1 MNVLTAITIRNLADG
16 YPQMMARALSA
27 TGWKSKSPELFE
39 RYLREQ
45 DEGTRM
51 GLVAF
56 VSGEFAGYITINWKP
71 TYAPL
76 AAKWGA
82 ELQDLN
88 VLPEFRRRGIASRLI
103 DEAEDIV
110 AEKCDVI
117 GIAVGLHPGYNAAQ
131 RLYVLRGYV
140 PDGNGVTVDDEF
152 VSEGQAVVMDDR
164 LVLHME
170 KQLS

>member
-1 MNVLTAITIRNLADG
+1 MNVFAITIRNLADG
-16 YPQMMARALSA
+16 YPQMMARAFEA
-27 TGWKSKSPELFE
+27 IGWKSKPPELFE

-45 DEGTRM
+45 NAGTRL

-56 VSGEFAGYITINWKP
+56 ASGEFAGYITINWKP
-71 TYAPL
+71 TYPPL
-76 AAKWGA
+76 SAKWGA

-88 VLPEFRRRGIASRLI
+88 VLPEFRRRGVASQLI

-110 AEKCDVI
+110 AEKCDVV
-117 GIAVGLHPGYNAAQ
+117 GIAVGLHPGYSTAQ

-152 VSEGQAVVMDDR
+152 VSEGQSVVIDDR